1 MDREILFRAKRI
13 DKGEWVNGYVT
24 RIKHSDDKGK
34 VEIYYFN
41 ALDELGWVAEC
52 AVSAETVCQYT
63 GLTDKNGMKIFEGDI
78 VECRAR
84 KDGHD
89 KYKVVWCKDYADFRI
104 EPLDFGVQFPIAD
117 CNGKHIRCGKYSV
130 IGNIFDNP
138 ELIGTGSISGQ
149 PGTIDA
155 SNMKGE

>member
-1 MDREILFRAKRI
+1 MREILFRGKR
-13 DKGEWVNGYVT
+13 KSNGEWIFGNLLQT
-24 RIKHSDDKGK
+24 DDDGICIIQNHVPHHLLKEYEVDPK
-34 VEIYYFN
+34 
-41 ALDELGWVAEC
+41 
-52 AVSAETVCQYT
+52 TVCQYT
-63 GLTDKNGMKIFEGDI
+63 GLTAKDGKKIFEGDI

-117 CNGKHIRCGKYSV
+117 YEGEYIRGGKYSV

-138 ELIGTGSISGQ
+138 ELIGEQ
-149 PGTIDA
+149 P
-155 SNMKGE
+155 